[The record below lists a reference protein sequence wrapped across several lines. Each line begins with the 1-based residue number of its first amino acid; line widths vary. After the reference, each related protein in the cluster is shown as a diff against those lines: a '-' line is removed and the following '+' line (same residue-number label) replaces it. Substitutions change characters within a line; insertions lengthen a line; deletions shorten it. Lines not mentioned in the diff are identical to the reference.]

1 MHTRICIL
9 WLFLVL
15 FLIFGTESKDDD
27 ELRLL
32 DDLFVKRK
40 YNKQV
45 RPVDNKDK
53 PLKIQFGIAYVQLVG
68 IDDKEQMMVSN
79 IWVRQKWNNTHL
91 KWDPKKYGGIKS
103 INVDPI
109 NVWLPD
115 IVLYN
120 NAKKGHDSLTMYKF
134 KTKVIL
140 SSNGENKWYA
150 PTIIRSGCS
159 IDITYFPFDHQQCKL
174 QFGSWTYTGEQVDI
188 ESMDS
193 KVDLNKYL
201 NSSQF
206 KLISATATRYFTKY
220 GCCLT
225 YPYIDFVLHF
235 KRQPGFFLFNVII
248 PSLVITCFAIL
259 TFSSPHLTG
268 ERVGL
273 AIESFLSLSFL
284 CLMVAGS
291 IPINS
296 DVTPL
301 ITKFL
306 LMCMAMI
313 SMAVLFNL
321 VSMNLLQSQAIPP
334 LVRFIFFHVLGPI
347 VGVCEGRNKGLQKRR
362 KSILIKEQG
371 ARVLSY
377 LDRTTAAELGN
388 DTMSAASLL
397 QSAHQTPSKQPSM
410 PYKRFQKKNKP
421 TTPTNNAMDVI
432 MSNVDELVKR
442 SHIEAITLANKDFWR
457 CVAQTLDRIF
467 LISFFLSFIFVSAVM
482 LLKGFG
488 HHIK

>member
-1 MHTRICIL
+1 M
-9 WLFLVL
+9 WLLL
-15 FLIFGTESKDDD
+15 ASTPIQGNKKGDDD
-27 ELRLL
+27 ELKLL
-32 DDLFVKRK
+32 KDLFIKRK
-40 YNKQV
+40 YNKLA
-45 RPVDNKDK
+45 RPVSNKNEAI
-53 PLKIQFGIAYVQLVG
+53 KIDFGIAYVQLVQ

-79 IWVRQKWNNTHL
+79 IWVRQIWNNTL
-91 KWDPKKYGGIKS
+91 LMWDPKDYGGIKS
-103 INVDPI
+103 INVEPSS
-109 NVWLPD
+109 VWLPD

-120 NAKKGHDSLTMYKF
+120 NAKKGHDSGTMYKF
-134 KTKVIL
+134 KTKVII
-140 SSNGENKWYA
+140 SSNGENKWFA
-150 PTIIRSGCS
+150 PTIVRSGCN
-159 IDITYFPFDHQQCKL
+159 IDITYFPFDDQFCEL
-174 QFGSWTYTGEQVDI
+174 RFGSWTFTGEQVDI
-188 ESMDS
+188 QSMSD
-193 KVDLNKYL
+193 KVDIKQYL

-206 KLISATATRYFTKY
+206 KLVSAKAKRNFTQY

-313 SMAVLFNL
+313 SMSVLFNL
-321 VSMNLLQSQAIPP
+321 VSMNLLQADAIPP

-347 VGVCEGRNKGLQKRR
+347 VGVCEGINKGVQKRR
-362 KSILIKEQG
+362 KSILIKEQN
-371 ARVLSY
+371 ARVQSY
-377 LDRTTAAELGN
+377 LDRTTAAELGS
-388 DTMSAASLL
+388 DTLSGIALL
-397 QSAHQTPSKQPSM
+397 QQPANQTPIKQSSM
-410 PYKRFQKKNKP
+410 PYRRIQKKQK
-421 TTPTNNAMDVI
+421 TP
-432 MSNVDELVKR
+432 VDNTLEVMMENIEDMIRR
-442 SHIEAITLANKDFWR
+442 SHLEAIAVANKDFWR

-467 LISFFLSFIFVSAVM
+467 LGSFFLSFIFVSAIM
-482 LLKGFG
+482 LLQGFG
-488 HHIK
+488 QHVE